1 MCDLEFLAQEVWV
14 LLNAYLISGLLKLL
28 AIKPSVKMT
37 FASFFFSLK
46 IHFLENH

>member
-1 MCDLEFLAQEVWV
+1 MCDLEFLTQEVWV

-37 FASFFFSLK
+37 FASFFLVLRF
-46 IHFLENH
+46 IF